1 MSLTPDEALP
11 PPERPALH
19 PEMPLMVVLNAASGR
34 HGERQPVDLLRSCL
48 QEVRHPHELH
58 VVRRPRELAV
68 VTRRAAQSALGRSG
82 ALVAVGGDG
91 TLNTVAAE
99 AWRLGLPLGV
109 LPQGTF
115 NYFGRAHG
123 IPQALEAAFVQMMD
137 GVRAGRLRPVQ
148 VGLLNGQLFLVNASV
163 GLYPQLLQ
171 DREAFKQRL
180 GRSRWV
186 AAWAA
191 LSTLLSPHPD
201 LFLHLGADESPAV
214 VVRTPTLFV
223 GNNPLQMA
231 QVGMPEAD
239 AVGRGALLASTLR
252 PVGRWGLLKLAL
264 LGALGRLGEAEAIR
278 HGAVQALQVC
288 PVGAKP
294 RRGWRALRVAIDG
307 ETRWV
312 VPPLRF
318 EVAPRPLWLLGVPP
332 GPRVPG
338 R

>member
-1 MSLTPDEALP
+1 LIPNEALP

-19 PEMPLMVVLNAASGR
+19 PATPLMVVHNAASGR
-34 HGERQPVDLLRSCL
+34 HGEQDPVDQLRSYL
-48 QEVRHPHELH
+48 HEARHPHELH
-58 VVRRPRELAV
+58 AVRRPRDLAV

-123 IPQALEAAFVQMMD
+123 IPQALEAAFVQLMD
-137 GVRAGRLRPVQ
+137 GVRFGRLRPVQ
-148 VGLLNGQLFLVNASV
+148 VGLLNGQVFLVNASV

-180 GRSRWV
+180 GRSRLV

-191 LSTLLSPHPD
+191 LTTLLGAHRD
-201 LFLHLGADESPAV
+201 LFLRLGTDESPPV

-231 QVGMPEAD
+231 QVGLPEAD
-239 AVGRGALLASTLR
+239 AVGRGALFASTLR

-264 LGALGRLGEAEAIR
+264 LGALARLGEAEAIR
-278 HGAVQALQVC
+278 HGAVQALQAC
-288 PVGAKP
+288 PVGAEP
-294 RRGWRALRVAIDG
+294 RRGWRAVRVAIDG

-318 EVAPRPLWLLGVPP
+318 EVAPRPLWLLGAPLDRRMP
-332 GPRVPG
+332 GH
-338 R
+338 